1 MWPARRLLK
10 YGLVAGA
17 TVGTL
22 VSLKANQYNL
32 DSIGVVRLGRAAF
45 TVFNISVHYKKT
57 LYRNQLDRSSKEYLE
72 LKSSVHRKAAE
83 MLLDLCCTNRGVY
96 IKVGQHIGALDYLV
110 PPEYVDT
117 MKVLHSQAPRSTIEE
132 VYRVLRE
139 DLKQDPSEI
148 FLHIEEDPQGAAS
161 LAQVHKA
168 TLKDGTVV
176 AVKVQHPYVKGNSLV
191 DMKTMEAL
199 VNLVSWVFPDFKFS
213 WLVKESKR
221 NIPIELDFLNEGHN
235 AEKVS
240 KMFSHI
246 PWLKQQSE
254 YRFYVFLTG
263 PVDNNNVTLQRS
275 RNKTAGSRTHRH
287 DRTVH
292 DVILVAISRP
302 ILNENQS
309 DSLMMADGNCHH
321 LCKLMEPVDTGRAS
335 VMSLL
340 KFPNTMMPSDCSV
353 LRFGMWSMLGTCLTS
368 NNEIHTEV
376 ETRFGAA
383 NRAYYALLPIL
394 RSQMVPRVYWDLSTS
409 RVLTMEYVEG
419 GQVND
424 LAYIRA
430 NKIDPYE
437 VADKLSQLYSQMIFI
452 HGFVHSDPHPG
463 NILVK
468 KIPKKGLEI
477 ILLDHGLYADLSND
491 FRWEYSKLWFSILNK
506 DKEGMR
512 QHSQNLGVGNLYF
525 LLACMVTGRTW
536 DSIMA
541 GIEKTKW
548 SISEVM
554 FVLLKAQRDKEIP
567 HLLPQISD
575 VLDSINRQM
584 LLILRTND
592 LMRGVE
598 FTLKAQNR
606 KTSFLVMS
614 RCVIRSVYGERL
626 KLCKTWMS
634 RCRTVMS
641 QQWALFKLSMYYTYL
656 SVLSL
661 PIPDTTC
668 PVKSNRRDD
677 WYLGS
682 SKSPIV

>member
-22 VSLKANQYNL
+22 ASLKANQYNF

-148 FLHIEEDPQGAAS
+148 FSHIEEDPQGAAS

-246 PWLKQQSE
+246 PWLK
-254 YRFYVFLTG
+254 
-263 PVDNNNVTLQRS
+263 
-275 RNKTAGSRTHRH
+275 
-287 DRTVH
+287 
-292 DVILVAISRP
+292 
-302 ILNENQS
+302 
-309 DSLMMADGNCHH
+309 
-321 LCKLMEPVDTGRAS
+321 
-335 VMSLL
+335 
-340 KFPNTMMPSDCSV
+340 
-353 LRFGMWSMLGTCLTS
+353 
-368 NNEIHTEV
+368 
-376 ETRFGAA
+376 
-383 NRAYYALLPIL
+383 
-394 RSQMVPRVYWDLSTS
+394 VPRVYWDLSTS

-548 SISEVM
+548 SISE
-554 FVLLKAQRDKEIP
+554 KAQRDKEIP

-661 PIPDTTC
+661 PI
-668 PVKSNRRDD
+668 VSRIFSLANKS
-677 WYLGS
+677 
-682 SKSPIV
+682 